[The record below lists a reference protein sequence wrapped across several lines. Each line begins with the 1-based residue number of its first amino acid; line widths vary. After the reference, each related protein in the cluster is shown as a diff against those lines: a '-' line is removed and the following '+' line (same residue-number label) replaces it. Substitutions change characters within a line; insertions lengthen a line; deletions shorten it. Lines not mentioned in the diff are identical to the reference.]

1 MRGLKFLVIAMGV
14 LLVSGL
20 ILLIYGIYHQA
31 NGPDTIPTPAKAEA
45 APKATTPPAA
55 QAAPRKTK
63 EPTKPFGDVD
73 IPLPEGCHVAA
84 VHPTTSHRLFLHVG
98 PSSPPC
104 ESIVVFDLNK
114 GIVLGTL
121 HIKPGP

>member
-20 ILLIYGIYHQA
+20 ILLIYGVYHQA
-31 NGPDTIPTPAKAEA
+31 NGPDTVPAVAGTGMAPGTA
-45 APKATTPPAA
+45 APKA
-55 QAAPRKTK
+55 QAAPRKTR

-73 IPLPEGCHVAA
+73 IPLPEGCHVVN

-98 PSSPPC
+98 PASPPC
-104 ESIVVFDLNK
+104 ESVIVFDLNK